1 MKDVRDYLIDQTGLD
16 FQRMFENWSWRL
28 SGSFTVWLITR
39 FGDLFITQ
47 DDGGVWW
54 LRLDDGSYTRVAAS
68 KEEFL
73 SQIDDG
79 AANDRLMIPL
89 VDRLVAAGKALK
101 EKECYAFVQLPILGG
116 DYVVENVVVRDLA
129 FQYAA
134 LGPVFEKIKDLPD
147 GAQFSFR
154 IENQEDAHPGGT
166 DNSGAAPRRV

>member
-1 MKDVRDYLIDQTGLD
+1 MKDVRDYLIDQVGLD
-16 FQRMFENWSWRL
+16 FQRMFENWSWCL

-47 DDGGVWW
+47 DDGSIWW
-54 LRLDDGSYTRVAAS
+54 LRLDDGSYTRVATS

-79 AANDRLMIPL
+79 VANDRLMIPL
-89 VDRLVAAGKALK
+89 VDRLVAAGKVLK

-134 LGPVFEKIKDLPD
+134 LGPIFEKIKDLPD
-147 GAQFSFR
+147 GTRFGFE
-154 IENQEDAHPGGT
+154 IK
-166 DNSGAAPRRV
+166 